1 MKNRKEFNLTE
12 EQKKEF
18 QKAAQATWQTIAY
31 DTLQCIAESEGKDI
45 NRVVMKKDEVIE
57 TVLDADYIL
66 TYGGIKDPVVKDF
79 YSNGD
84 YNQMIEILKEDFKH
98 ARYGL

>member
-1 MKNRKEFNLTE
+1 MKERKRFNLTE

-18 QKAAQATWQTIAY
+18 QRAAQATWQTIAY
-31 DTLQCIAESEGKDI
+31 DLFQSIAESEEKDI
-45 NRVVMKKDEVIE
+45 NRVTMKKDEVIE
-57 TVLDADYIL
+57 CVLDADYIL

-79 YSNGD
+79 YKNGD
-84 YNQMIEILKEDFKH
+84 YDQMIEILKEDFKH